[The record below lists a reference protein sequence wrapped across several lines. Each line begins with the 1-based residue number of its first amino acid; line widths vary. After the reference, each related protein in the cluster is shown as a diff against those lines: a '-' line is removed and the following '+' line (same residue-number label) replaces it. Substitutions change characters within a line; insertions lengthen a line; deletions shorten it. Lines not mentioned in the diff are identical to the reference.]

1 MQTQIWAPQSIELIT
16 IIERAKPLP
25 LNIFSNCLFPAQFP
39 QAAQAQNE
47 STCDCVIFKMAVIM
61 KDLYENSG
69 NRFEKINT
77 GINFQ

>member
-16 IIERAKPLP
+16 IIA
-25 LNIFSNCLFPAQFP
+25 FFPAQFP